1 MTYRDHAYMFVLFDY
16 SLLTFFLCLIFTSSD
31 IYVLML
37 SVVLMYDVCVF
48 VCICMGKYHVFMQK
62 LIDLEKQ
69 QSKRIGSYVC
79 KLLSFFSFLLFCIM
93 ICKMIYFVY

>member
-69 QSKRIGSYVC
+69 QSKRTGSYVC
-79 KLLSFFSFLLFCIM
+79 KLLSFFFLFIVL
-93 ICKMIYFVY
+93 YNDL